1 MVIVSRLMEK
11 LSLLL
16 HAVLSTTIVH
26 NGMHTIMS
34 SCYILHVVRFSLHFV
49 VRVCVVIV
57 KVQFVFLYVFVFV

>member
-34 SCYILHVVRFSLHFV
+34 SCYILHVVRISLHFF
-49 VRVCVVIV
+49 VCVVIV